1 MKNSLDFVLKEL
13 YLKIKGESYKK
24 YMLLPPR
31 QAPHGTPPRATNIQ
45 SINKK

>member
-31 QAPHGTPPRATNIQ
+31 QAPHGTPPVPQIYNQ
-45 SINKK
+45 